1 MYEGNFVKGILR
13 INNICNNLKDM
24 LGVLNKFETVKRL
37 ENSEE
42 LLLKD
47 IVTINSLYVD

>member
-1 MYEGNFVKGILR
+1 MYEVNFVKGILR

-24 LGVLNKFETVKRL
+24 LNVMNKFETVKRL

-42 LLLKD
+42 LLLRD
-47 IVTINSLYVD
+47 ILTINSLYVD